1 MLCHQKMTSNY
12 QRTKTSFPLAKVHLN
27 IRISLKI
34 TKSLLLNAAIFTLA
48 LLHLFSDK
56 IQIQIIQ
63 VNLLYQICQNV
74 IKNDEVLNKKVLLLI
89 VLFWLKVCNSENIAA

>member
-1 MLCHQKMTSNY
+1 M
-12 QRTKTSFPLAKVHLN
+12 
-27 IRISLKI
+27 
-34 TKSLLLNAAIFTLA
+34 LLNAAIFTLA
-48 LLHLFSDK
+48 LLRLFSDK